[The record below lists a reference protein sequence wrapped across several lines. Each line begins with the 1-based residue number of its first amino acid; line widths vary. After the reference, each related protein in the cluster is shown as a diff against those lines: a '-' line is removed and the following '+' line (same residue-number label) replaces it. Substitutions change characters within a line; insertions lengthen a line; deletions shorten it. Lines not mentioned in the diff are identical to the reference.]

1 MLEIDNYMRN
11 LVRIIF
17 LFVVLGF
24 GIQSKAQDPQFS
36 QFYAAPLYLNPGFAG
51 TTPYIR
57 AGANFRSQW
66 PSLEANFTTYS
77 FYIDYFAEQYNSGLG
92 LLITTDKEGLANL
105 TSTSVGLQYA
115 YELQINDRLT
125 FRPGVQAAYV
135 LRDINF
141 NRLTFGDQFDETGF
155 ISPVTAEQFNT
166 GENVGFVDFSFGGLL
181 FSRNFWF
188 GVAAHHLNTPNQSL
202 VDSNSELPI
211 KYSVHSGYRFPLPTN
226 AGRGYNSDGR
236 ERSITPNFQ
245 YKRQGEFDQLE
256 VGTYL
261 TLEPIVFGM
270 WYRGIPLQE
279 EFEGFN
285 DKESLIFLV
294 GLTSGNLNIGYS
306 FDYTISELD
315 IASGGAHEISIS
327 YQFPPDPRRPPRNV
341 RQIPCPKF

>member
-1 MLEIDNYMRN
+1 MRYSFCI
-11 LVRIIF
+11 LLLSILIGSTSEMR
-17 LFVVLGF
+17 
-24 GIQSKAQDPQFS
+24 AQDPQFS

-66 PSLEANFTTYS
+66 PSLDANFTTYS
-77 FYIDYFAEQYNSGLG
+77 FYLDYYMEQYNSGLG

-105 TSTSVGLQYA
+105 TSTSVGVQYA
-115 YELQINDRLT
+115 YELQINDKFT

-141 NRLTFGDQFDETGF
+141 NKLTFGDQFDETGF
-155 ISPVTAEQFNT
+155 LDRQTAEQFNT
-166 GENVGFVDFSFGGLL
+166 GENIGFVDFSFGGLL

-202 VDSNSELPI
+202 VDGNSELPM
-211 KYSVHSGYRFPLPTN
+211 KFSFHSGYRFPLPTN
-226 AGRGYNSDGR
+226 AGRGYNADGR

-261 TLEPIVFGM
+261 TFEPVVFGM
-270 WYRGIPLQE
+270 WYRGIPLQS
-279 EFEGFN
+279 EFDGFN
-285 DKESLIFLV
+285 DKESIIFLV
-294 GLTSGNLNIGYS
+294 GLTSGPLNIGYS
-306 FDYTISELD
+306 FDYTVSELG
-315 IASGGAHEISIS
+315 IASGGAHEISLS
-327 YQFPPDPRRPPRNV
+327 YRFPPDPRRPPRNV

>member
-1 MLEIDNYMRN
+1 MRN
-11 LVRIIF
+11 FVCIF
-17 LFVVLGF
+17 LLMLTT
-24 GIQSKAQDPQFS
+24 SAWLKLDAQDPQFS

-66 PSLEANFTTYS
+66 PSLDAQFTTYS
-77 FYIDYFAEQYNSGLG
+77 FYIDYFAEEYNSGLG
-92 LLITTDKEGLANL
+92 LLITTDKEGLADL
-105 TSTSVGLQYA
+105 KSTSVGLQYA
-115 YELQINDRLT
+115 YELQINEKLT
-125 FRPGVQAAYV
+125 FRPGIQAAYV

-141 NRLTFGDQFDETGF
+141 NKLTFGDQFDETGF
-155 ISPVTAEQFNT
+155 ISPTTAEQFNT
-166 GENVGFVDFSFGGLL
+166 GNNVGFLDFSFGGLL

-202 VDSNSELPI
+202 VDGNSELPT
-211 KYSVHSGYRFPLPTN
+211 KYSIHSGYRLPLKTGS
-226 AGRGYNSDGR
+226 GRKGYNADGL

-261 TLEPIVFGM
+261 TIEPVVFGL
-270 WYRGIPLQE
+270 WYRGIPIQE

-294 GLTSGNLNIGYS
+294 GLTTDNLNIGYS
-306 FDYTISELD
+306 FDYTLSELE

-327 YQFPPDPRRPPRNV
+327 YIFPPDPRRPPKNV

>member
-1 MLEIDNYMRN
+1 MRN
-11 LVRIIF
+11 LVC
-17 LFVVLGF
+17 VLLLTLAV
-24 GIQSKAQDPQFS
+24 SAPLKMEAQDPQFS

-66 PSLEANFTTYS
+66 PSLDAQFTTYS
-77 FYIDYFAEQYNSGLG
+77 FYMDYFAEEYNSGLG
-92 LLITTDKEGLANL
+92 LLITADKEGLANL
-105 TSTSVGLQYA
+105 TSTSVALQYA
-115 YELQINDRLT
+115 YELHINERLT

-141 NRLTFGDQFDETGF
+141 DKLTFGDQFDETGF
-155 ISPVTAEQFNT
+155 INPTSAEQFNT

-181 FSRNFWF
+181 FSKNFWF
-188 GVAAHHLNTPNQSL
+188 GVAAHHLNTPNQSF
-202 VDSNSELPI
+202 VDGNSELPI
-211 KYSVHSGYRFPLPTN
+211 KYSIHSGYRLPLPTN
-226 AGRGYNSDGR
+226 SGNRGFTTDGK

-256 VGTYL
+256 IGTYL

-270 WYRGIPLQE
+270 WYRGIPIQQE
-279 EFEGFN
+279 FDGFN
-285 DKESLIFLV
+285 DKESIILLV
-294 GLTSGNLNIGYS
+294 GLTADNLNIGYS
-306 FDYTISELD
+306 FDYTISELG

-327 YQFPPDPRRPPRNV
+327 YRFPPDPRRPPKNV